1 MKKNTKLFLAG
12 LCCIALHLSSSA
24 YVLAGTGSATTSDE
38 YIKEFSHITQ
48 QRTVRLPSGATFRL
62 NVINEKEFHRM
73 LKEFE
78 ISIPELNDMVDR
90 DFGEM
95 PGKEKD
101 KYIDFRNKLIVKYVE
116 NPKMCIEDEEGK
128 LPIRILTPD
137 DFDYLLRELTV
148 FPDVI
153 QAVTP
158 EISVKTEQK
167 KKNRLSVTNLILSP
181 EKYEGKKVNL
191 KGVVSRT
198 LKEITISGGERKVIF
213 QRFYLFDNRNTIL
226 VFWFSKEK
234 NKLSLKPT
242 SLGSMLLDLEEDDP
256 WIVYIRKGTF
266 TTKLISQPVIIGHCR
281 DLSNIQQ
288 LWIQTIHNTL
298 SDYQ

>member
-1 MKKNTKLFLAG
+1 MPGLFF
-12 LCCIALHLSSSA
+12 IALHLSSIA

-48 QRTVRLPSGATFRL
+48 QRTVHLPSGATFRL
-62 NVINEKEFHRM
+62 NVISEKEFRRM

-90 DFGEM
+90 DFDEM
-95 PGKEKD
+95 PSKEKD
-101 KYIDFRNKLIVKYVE
+101 KYVEFRNKLIVKYVE
-116 NPKMCIEDEEGK
+116 NPKMSIEDEDGK
-128 LPIRILTPD
+128 LPIRTLTPD
-137 DFDYLLRELTV
+137 DFDYLLRKLIA
-148 FPDVI
+148 FPEVI
-153 QAVTP
+153 QAATP
-158 EISVKTEQK
+158 EISVTMEQK
-167 KKNRLSVTNLILSP
+167 KKNRLSVSKLILSP

-191 KGVVSRT
+191 RGVVSRT
-198 LKEITISGGERKVIF
+198 LKEITISGGARKVIF
-213 QRFYLFDNRNTIL
+213 QRFYLSDNRNTIL

-242 SLGSMLLDLEEDDP
+242 PLGSMLLDLEEDDP
-256 WIVYIRKGTF
+256 WIVSIRKGTF
-266 TTKLISQPVIIGHCR
+266 TTKLISHPVIIGHCR
-281 DLSNIQQ
+281 DLSDIKQ